1 MRSEELIACYP
12 RLYHMAQDGS
22 WPLIQRL
29 GLLSTAALVEAFGV
43 EDPRREAIVAE
54 HRPSSMTIRST
65 VYGDA
70 VVRDQIPMRDSILD
84 RVLGEVMTPAD
95 WYRLLNSFVFFWPT
109 EARLLTLL
117 SARAYRGRAHTVLV
131 VDTARLLDHHGE
143 RVRLSPINSG
153 STLFDARPR
162 GRATFHTIDDYP
174 FAEMRRRRGLASAIA
189 EIAVGG
195 GVSPIDPVLVA
206 VTRRQQ
212 AEVLEEVW
220 TAPANHS
227 SRCPADAADRR
238 PAVPLPVLVDG

>member
-1 MRSEELIACYP
+1 VRSEELIACYP

-22 WPLIQRL
+22 WPLIKRL
-29 GLLSTAALVEAFGV
+29 GLLSTEALLDAFRV
-43 EDPRREAIVAE
+43 EDPCRGAIIGE
-54 HRPSSMTIRST
+54 HRPSSVAIRSAL
-65 VYGDA
+65 YGEA
-70 VVRDQIPMRDSILD
+70 AVRDQIPMRDAILA
-84 RVLGEVMTPAD
+84 RVLEGGMTPAD

-117 SARAYRGRAHTVLV
+117 SARAYRGRVHTVLV
-131 VDTARLLDHHGE
+131 VDTARLLDHHGG

-153 STLFDARPR
+153 NTLFDARPR

-174 FAEMRRRRGLASAIA
+174 FTEMRRRRGPASAIA

-195 GVSPIDPVLVA
+195 GVSPIEPVLVA

-220 TAPANHS
+220 TAQ
-227 SRCPADAADRR
+227 
-238 PAVPLPVLVDG
+238 G